1 VKRPARPL
9 PARGFSLF
17 EAMISLAVLAF
28 GMVAMV
34 QFQGRLVSQTTESQS
49 RQTANQF
56 AGELLGT
63 VLVDAPNASCY
74 TLPQAGACTND
85 AAKLRTAAWA
95 ERVEA
100 ALPAASA
107 NSTLDAVTGRLTV
120 AITWTGKASQ
130 DTRRLES
137 TTDVR

>member
-1 VKRPARPL
+1 MKPAALRR
-9 PARGFSLF
+9 PARGFGLI
-17 EAMISLAVLAF
+17 EALIAIAVLAF
-28 GMVAMV
+28 GMVTLV
-34 QFQGRLVSQTTESQS
+34 QFQGRLVSQTTETQS

-63 VLVDAPNASCY
+63 VLVDAPNAACY
-74 TLPQAGACTND
+74 TLPQDGTCANN
-85 AAKLRTAAWA
+85 AAKDRTSAWA
-95 ERVEA
+95 DRVEA
-100 ALPAASA
+100 ALPDGTAS
-107 NSTLDAVTGRLTV
+107 STLDAATGRLTV

>member
-1 VKRPARPL
+1 MKPAALRRPGRPG
-9 PARGFSLF
+9 RGFGLI
-17 EAMISLAVLAF
+17 EALIAIAVLAF
-28 GMVAMV
+28 GMVTLV

-63 VLVDAPNASCY
+63 VLVDAPNAACY
-74 TLPQAGACTND
+74 TLPQE
-85 AAKLRTAAWA
+85 RTSAWA
-95 ERVEA
+95 DRVEA
-100 ALPAASA
+100 ALPYGTASA
-107 NSTLDAVTGRLTV
+107 TLDAATGRLTV